1 MNPPTVPCPHTAPAA
16 TGRRFSGQFHPGRA
30 MLCQQFAYRGAT
42 MDVTDWLRSLGLEG
56 YEAAFRSNAV
66 TADLLPGLT
75 AEDLKDLG
83 VAAVGHRRRL
93 LDAIATLRGN
103 GGPAAHLSV

>member
-1 MNPPTVPCPHTAPAA
+1 
-16 TGRRFSGQFHPGRA
+16 

-66 TADLLPGLT
+66 TAG
-75 AEDLKDLG
+75 G
-83 VAAVGHRRRL
+83 CWMRSRHCAVM
-93 LDAIATLRGN
+93 A
-103 GGPAAHLSV
+103 GPPRI